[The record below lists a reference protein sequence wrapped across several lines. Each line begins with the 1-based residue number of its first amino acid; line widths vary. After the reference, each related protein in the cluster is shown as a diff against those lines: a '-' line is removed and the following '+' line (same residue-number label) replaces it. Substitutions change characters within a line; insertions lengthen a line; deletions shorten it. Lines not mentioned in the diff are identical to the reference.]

1 MTLTDEF
8 CETFPTQES
17 CTGAMC
23 RFLPE
28 HLSLGVDEDDP
39 RVKQIQ
45 EWCRRWRDALNGG
58 EQR

>member
-8 CETFPTQES
+8 CETFPDRES

-28 HLSLGVDEDDP
+28 NLPLGVDGDDP

-45 EWCRRWRDALNGG
+45 EWCRQWRASLNG
-58 EQR
+58 